1 MEKYNNILRSTLE
14 CSSSFL
20 GNTKLGFM
28 ALLWALLLSG
38 WATNAQGYPV
48 QVIPQVTP
56 PPPIYLSEYADASV
70 TNGPLRVQL
79 LLNDF
84 SISNREVRLRMY
96 FDGNGLSFQSN
107 PIVNG
112 AAPLFLDGGVPLVL
126 TQTDLAPYFQFENI
140 SGVSGNAYGK
150 VLAEGSYS
158 VCYEVI
164 DVLTGNVLSART
176 CAAAIVFQNEPPLL
190 VMPYNRA
197 HVEEKNP
204 QNIVFQWTPRH
215 LNVTNVEYQLDI
227 VEVWDNQVDPQQ
239 AFLSSPPV
247 FSITTNSTNYVYG
260 PADPLLLSGKRYA
273 WRVTAKALQ
282 GTEEIGL
289 FKNQGHSE
297 IYSFSYAGECSLPEG
312 VTYEVKGK
320 SNVNLYWTDFSTDV
334 PEYTIRYRKKEGENN
349 EWFYSKTTSNTTT
362 LWDLTAGTTYEYQI
376 AKSCGIVVSDFTP
389 VDEFTTALE
398 NEEDS
403 LYECGI
409 DPNFSVENTNP
420 LASLSPGESF
430 VAGDFP
436 VTVETASG
444 SNGRFTGTGF
454 VRIPYLRNL
463 KVAVEFTNVL
473 VNTDSQLA
481 EGSVRTVYDYENSS
495 ILDIDEVIDTIDT
508 IAEQVGEFF
517 EGDND
522 LDEITVNFPI
532 ADTTAIKVQ
541 DGNVVITNPAN
552 GATVTEPLGD
562 DMVITDS
569 EGNVYHVDAAGNV
582 TKGGIKDS
590 GGIVNADNVSGVNNR
605 GEIESLTAPGIKV
618 TFNTKGTYGM
628 DRMPSGANAALK
640 EEYTIIKD
648 YEGKDYVLTH
658 HAVKKGADTQIL
670 ASIAVT
676 GNDYTAEDLIF
687 KTKQGE
693 TVTKDVVNGETYLK
707 LNGHYTLESETIYA
721 VVTSKQDTTKQ
732 LTAGAFTLWH
742 LTERSVDVAL
752 VAVNNAQLDNYQDTI
767 DQIFNQGVAQVNFA
781 KPLQISI
788 TAEELGGSL
797 DVGDSPFAAA
807 YNAEQKML
815 INKVKNHPDYNRDTY
830 YILVFN
836 DIPASTGIAGFMPLQ
851 RQFGFVF
858 SGSGEKEGKDGDKG
872 KVLAH
877 EMGHGIFALQ
887 HPFAAYGSD
896 MKNAT
901 DWLMDYNSGTGLP
914 HMHWAQIH
922 NPDLKFYTFQDE
934 EDGESVL
941 ISQIPSEFKNP
952 SHNSY
957 TFLTMD
963 GGIITLPTTVT
974 NVEFTTGLD
983 FLDGFV
989 DYIPGA
995 LLGFTLEDVRYSA
1008 ELLRENKLNGVI
1020 VSPDGSGN
1028 ETEEE
1033 LDISVSDLTYSFDG
1047 YTDENGEIF
1056 PVEEF
1061 NKEYHNTYITYIPGA
1076 QKKHLALVRKEGL
1089 EYKNPGFFNLVEDY
1103 YSISHLDENIL
1114 RTQEFD
1120 FHIEGMFREQNNLEY
1135 VKTNT
1140 VIYGSDWTEKHL
1152 ILVKYAELN
1161 NANSTIFW
1169 KYMLEKYNINSDV
1182 SQLDIDTL
1190 LQDYVELI
1198 NYFIENRKSLLE
1210 QFYYYVDNEV
1220 YETVTAESRYENGN
1234 TYEVEVSVSR
1244 LGDVIKQL
1252 SSEQLTNLDY
1262 EYREKAIKKFLTN
1275 PNKIYASEERKE
1287 GLLRLINF
1295 TPDINKSELY
1305 QFFNEVNSKE
1315 YFWKTTDVLSD
1326 TNLTTFMNLYTQL
1339 IKDYGSVNDRIEIF
1353 AQLLEL
1359 DEDDWGM
1366 STEIILAGTLY
1377 NLDESQSSKQG
1388 LYRYFR
1394 DNPQF
1399 LKYAFETLDNVN
1411 LVNPLAEFIL
1421 NISSWSIEMD
1431 NPNEDFTQEDFN
1443 YYASFDFSDTGNPNL
1458 PEIAENHPYIPFTR
1472 ANFFNFTKSWLDPD
1486 YDLDTSFDGNEINVQ
1501 LHLDLKPIIRT
1512 NYHPLDYVLIHF
1524 QEDVY
1529 LQGTTYEKGQSYYVP
1544 ALFLHWLH
1552 DSIRD
1557 EQGMVAL
1564 RVLGD
1569 VLAIA
1574 AAPYSFGGSLAFLV
1588 TAERTLAM
1596 VDIYFA
1602 LNKYELEQEYGPEA
1616 LAYWD
1621 AAYGI
1626 FQLTQLPSIIK
1637 GVGSAANS
1645 MFTFVENVQGARS
1658 LQKLILNKEYVDG
1671 ASAAFKTLSNSKKV
1685 DLLNNIDNLIAAVKA
1700 QQPFDL
1706 VSRRII
1712 FRTLAEFKLKV
1723 SASGFNTQYNL
1734 VAEASNTSFKPNL
1747 ILVGDNVQ
1755 TTLAKID
1762 LGSNNTIKIFE
1773 SSKWLPNSINNV
1785 RVIGKLQDVVYNN
1798 GLNKGA
1804 IEIVENSS
1812 VAGQFFIRAAE
1823 DVPNT
1828 NGFLTNLEEAG
1839 FTNLKTLLSNFDN
1852 PEKVIKF
1859 ANQFSELPE
1868 SLRHLDANPI
1878 AAEAWFVLD
1887 DIGVDDAI
1895 KLDLD
1900 NLDEVAEYIGGSYKI
1915 WKESPAGINN
1925 RLWTNLEFTG
1935 SYYKV
1940 NFLDNTSVGVA
1951 DYTFTQG
1958 TKTIEFDLNL
1968 PPYLQRQ
1975 GVAAEIYANGLARH
1989 PEVSI
1994 IKEEYIASSRYI
2006 GGEPANLSV
2015 FKKLITGDNITPS
2028 ISPEEA
2034 AFLTPSGKIIKR
2046 LNFDAAPEILINTAD
2061 NVTIQFRRAGDI
2073 ANSIEEL
2080 TTSFK
2085 NITGITDATANTL
2098 AAKNKAADILTLIES
2113 KASVNGFPV
2122 QKLADDLAIGTDDF
2136 IDAMLDA
2143 EDSFFMVWKQV
2154 ADKNVPSNIS
2164 TNKTFID
2171 KLKSLCN

>member
-1 MEKYNNILRSTLE
+1 MEKYNNILRSMLK

-28 ALLWALLLSG
+28 ALLWGLLLSG

-164 DVLTGNVLSART
+164 DVLTGNALSART

-297 IYSFSYAGECSLPEG
+297 IYSFSYAGECGLPEG

-670 ASIAVT
+670 ANIAVT

-836 DIPASTGIAGFMPLQ
+836 DIPAATGIAGFMPLQ

-858 SGSGEKEGKDGDKG
+858 SGSGEEEGKGGDKG

-887 HPFAAYGSD
+887 HPFAKYGSD
-896 MKNAT
+896 MENAT
-901 DWLMDYNSGTGLP
+901 DWLMDYNGGTGLP

-934 EDGESVL
+934 EDGEYEPWEFVTSQDFSIANLSADIENYTFITPAGVL
-941 ISQIPSEFKNP
+941 FTLPNTAVDVSFLSGFLHAFTIANERYVAGQGKSSKRFLGYYADFNKNNTKYKDLITTTLADSNIRAYYGYVDENLGCNGNKLLSATFIGDRNGTTYGNVSDKNIKSFIHLAKKAYDEDVNLLAQNDIEEITQVQDVFNCLKSDDLKVLYKYIQYQHPDFAHLESMFQNLNKLGQVRIMGFLSTADDDTSSTENTVDFDLSTTGLAIEFKNAVDGYV
-952 SHNSY
+952 SRFTEEQLKTKNLHIKVMLGGKHAFSFKTWQDVFNCTVSFTN
-957 TFLTMD
+957 TFQSTDSFVPRCMWYGIDEGIQYYSKFDPAFMSGVTD
-963 GGIITLPTTVT
+963 GGLMAVK
-974 NVEFTTGLD
+974 
-983 FLDGFV
+983 
-989 DYIPGA
+989 
-995 LLGFTLEDVRYSA
+995 DV
-1008 ELLRENKLNGVI
+1008 
-1020 VSPDGSGN
+1020 
-1028 ETEEE
+1028 
-1033 LDISVSDLTYSFDG
+1033 
-1047 YTDENGEIF
+1047 
-1056 PVEEF
+1056 
-1061 NKEYHNTYITYIPGA
+1061 
-1076 QKKHLALVRKEGL
+1076 
-1089 EYKNPGFFNLVEDY
+1089 
-1103 YSISHLDENIL
+1103 
-1114 RTQEFD
+1114 
-1120 FHIEGMFREQNNLEY
+1120 
-1135 VKTNT
+1135 
-1140 VIYGSDWTEKHL
+1140 
-1152 ILVKYAELN
+1152 
-1161 NANSTIFW
+1161 
-1169 KYMLEKYNINSDV
+1169 
-1182 SQLDIDTL
+1182 
-1190 LQDYVELI
+1190 VELV
-1198 NYFIENRKSLLE
+1198 NQL
-1210 QFYYYVDNEV
+1210 Q
-1220 YETVTAESRYENGN
+1220 
-1234 TYEVEVSVSR
+1234 
-1244 LGDVIKQL
+1244 QL
-1252 SSEQLTNLDY
+1252 SE
-1262 EYREKAIKKFLTN
+1262 A
-1275 PNKIYASEERKE
+1275 
-1287 GLLRLINF
+1287 
-1295 TPDINKSELY
+1295 
-1305 QFFNEVNSKE
+1305 
-1315 YFWKTTDVLSD
+1315 
-1326 TNLTTFMNLYTQL
+1326 YTQ
-1339 IKDYGSVNDRIEIF
+1339 G
-1353 AQLLEL
+1353 
-1359 DEDDWGM
+1359 
-1366 STEIILAGTLY
+1366 
-1377 NLDESQSSKQG
+1377 
-1388 LYRYFR
+1388 
-1394 DNPQF
+1394 
-1399 LKYAFETLDNVN
+1399 
-1411 LVNPLAEFIL
+1411 
-1421 NISSWSIEMD
+1421 
-1431 NPNEDFTQEDFN
+1431 
-1443 YYASFDFSDTGNPNL
+1443 
-1458 PEIAENHPYIPFTR
+1458 
-1472 ANFFNFTKSWLDPD
+1472 
-1486 YDLDTSFDGNEINVQ
+1486 
-1501 LHLDLKPIIRT
+1501 
-1512 NYHPLDYVLIHF
+1512 
-1524 QEDVY
+1524 
-1529 LQGTTYEKGQSYYVP
+1529 
-1544 ALFLHWLH
+1544 
-1552 DSIRD
+1552 
-1557 EQGMVAL
+1557 
-1564 RVLGD
+1564 
-1569 VLAIA
+1569 
-1574 AAPYSFGGSLAFLV
+1574 LAFLPEEEIEAEV
-1588 TAERTLAM
+1588 TRLITTLS
-1596 VDIYFA
+1596 DIVTNLPRLQGY
-1602 LNKYELEQEYGPEA
+1602 YTVQSEYQEYLELFKISA
-1616 LAYWD
+1616 
-1621 AAYGI
+1621 I
-1626 FQLTQLPSIIK
+1626 VNQLIID
-1637 GVGSAANS
+1637 GVAN
-1645 MFTFVENVQGARS
+1645 
-1658 LQKLILNKEYVDG
+1658 Y
-1671 ASAAFKTLSNSKKV
+1671 
-1685 DLLNNIDNLIAAVKA
+1685 
-1700 QQPFDL
+1700 
-1706 VSRRII
+1706 
-1712 FRTLAEFKLKV
+1712 
-1723 SASGFNTQYNL
+1723 
-1734 VAEASNTSFKPNL
+1734 
-1747 ILVGDNVQ
+1747 
-1755 TTLAKID
+1755 
-1762 LGSNNTIKIFE
+1762 
-1773 SSKWLPNSINNV
+1773 
-1785 RVIGKLQDVVYNN
+1785 
-1798 GLNKGA
+1798 
-1804 IEIVENSS
+1804 
-1812 VAGQFFIRAAE
+1812 AE
-1823 DVPNT
+1823 DT
-1828 NGFLTNLEEAG
+1828 
-1839 FTNLKTLLSNFDN
+1839 
-1852 PEKVIKF
+1852 
-1859 ANQFSELPE
+1859 
-1868 SLRHLDANPI
+1868 
-1878 AAEAWFVLD
+1878 
-1887 DIGVDDAI
+1887 AI
-1895 KLDLD
+1895 D
-1900 NLDEVAEYIGGSYKI
+1900 S
-1915 WKESPAGINN
+1915 
-1925 RLWTNLEFTG
+1925 
-1935 SYYKV
+1935 
-1940 NFLDNTSVGVA
+1940 
-1951 DYTFTQG
+1951 
-1958 TKTIEFDLNL
+1958 
-1968 PPYLQRQ
+1968 
-1975 GVAAEIYANGLARH
+1975 
-1989 PEVSI
+1989 
-1994 IKEEYIASSRYI
+1994 
-2006 GGEPANLSV
+2006 
-2015 FKKLITGDNITPS
+2015 FKKLIESLKTN
-2028 ISPEEA
+2028 
-2034 AFLTPSGKIIKR
+2034 
-2046 LNFDAAPEILINTAD
+2046 APEKYREWQNWVGNNTSESFTSRKAEYQATRD
-2061 NVTIQFRRAGDI
+2061 EFITVLTFLKDLTDPENQEMRDAVFASLQQELGDYW
-2073 ANSIEEL
+2073 E
-2080 TTSFK
+2080 TV
-2085 NITGITDATANTL
+2085 
-2098 AAKNKAADILTLIES
+2098 AAKNSVARYQQGKIVFQIVSELAIAYVSGGSGNMATILSKAGALSQKSIRIATRIAKRILRNLNEVSIKVDGNDLLLDNQTIAKILQDGLEMEIDKVPNTINLEETETILDEIQLPVLQQDGTFKETTIKVVESNGIKYYVEVDIDLNDLVNSLKNSLPANYSNKVDQLLDNLNLTTTLTDQEKGALLNKVLDLEDAHKFIDDFAAD
-2113 KASVNGFPV
+2113 AD
-2122 QKLADDLAIGTDDF
+2122 KLATIAGKPQLVDSWKVLQNTSFSTEIKWLESFDALKKNDLLKYVSDISDAEVTAIHRYTVNNFELTKGAYTGTLTVKQQEWIDLVNSGLDKLRPTKGYQGKVFRGSNRPESEIIEKYVIVYNEGGARGITPRVNEPPLLSTSKNADVAEDF
-2136 IDAMLDA
+2136 IQRFKSPNNAEVMFEITSRRGVDIDDISDYGKNLGPKNHPDRLVQEEVILSNNQDYEILD
-2143 EDSFFMVWKQV
+2143 VIK
-2154 ADKNVPSNIS
+2154 S
-2164 TNKTFID
+2164 TNTDGSIRYLI
-2171 KLKSLCN
+2171 KLSE